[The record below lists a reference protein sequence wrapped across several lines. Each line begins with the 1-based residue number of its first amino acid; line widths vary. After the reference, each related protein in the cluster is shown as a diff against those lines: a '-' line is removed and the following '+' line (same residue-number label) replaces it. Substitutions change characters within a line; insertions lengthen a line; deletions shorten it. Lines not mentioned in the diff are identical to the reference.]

1 MVTLLQHLRK
11 FFQEP
16 VTIVRTFL
24 FPSILFV
31 LLTLSLTS
39 LQLLDESNIK
49 YSDGLY
55 ILLYILNFIFLF
67 WLPFKLFNKGLA
79 QVEYFVELDNLGIV
93 VVSEEEEDYEE
104 EVGYDIRDIETYKII
119 RVREDQF
126 MATEELSKEVN
137 EHMRLGWRLAG
148 GQSTSGRNPRFITQ
162 AMERDLPEE
171 EPEIYVDYDDY
182 ESDWRE
188 NRAKELGIYNSES
201 CAKISVMFKEI
212 YNVMLELSEDDLGY
226 PGTKFFG
233 EEFGKEGISWH
244 PDSKTDNPAWLN
256 RNIPEYEIGF
266 KYPIYSLTHAM
277 NCYWGNDNYFF
288 LYAYFD
294 PFKINWKL
302 EDNNEEIGRKNYNLE
317 KWRKGLDASIEDRIN
332 GIITE
337 NLSTLE
343 NYYEEYIQM
352 KREKYDDEVWK
363 DKPQWFLK
371 NPESK
376 NSGTTIKRL
385 ISLFDYY
392 SD

>member
-24 FPSILFV
+24 FPLILFV
-31 LLTLSLTS
+31 VLLQSYFSL
-39 LQLLDESNIK
+39 LLFYESNIK

-55 ILLYILNFIFLF
+55 ILLLTLLNFIFLF
-67 WLPFKLFNKGLA
+67 WLPFKLFKKGLA
-79 QVEYFVELDNLGIV
+79 QVEYFIELDNLGII
-93 VVSEEEEDYEE
+93 VVSEEEE
-104 EVGYDIRDIETYKII
+104 EVGYDIGDIETYKII

-137 EHMRLGWRLAG
+137 KHMRLGWRLAG

-201 CAKISVMFKEI
+201 CTKISAIFKEI

-352 KREKYDDEVWK
+352 KREKYDDEDWE
-363 DKPQWFLK
+363 DRPQWFLK

-392 SD
+392 SG

>member
-31 LLTLSLTS
+31 LLALSLTS

-126 MATEELSKEVN
+126 MATEKLSKEVN

-201 CAKISVMFKEI
+201 CAKISAMFKEI